1 MACVGDSKESLMK
14 LSPKLF
20 AAIVT
25 LAAFVLTINGAWAE
39 NLSNAQPF
47 SNGSK
52 KGSGKQG
59 PTSSASRMGTVSGKQ
74 PHKQARAH
82 FVERNF
88 SFAAENSGAIGQGSA
103 TKAGTKAG
111 KVVIN
116 EIKIRPK
123 RLTVHPP
130 PK

>member
-1 MACVGDSKESLMK
+1 MK
-14 LSPKLF
+14 LLPNLC

-25 LAAFVLTINGAWAE
+25 LAALMLATNGAWAE
-39 NLSNAQPF
+39 NLRNSQHYAKDYK
-47 SNGSK
+47 NGTGK
-52 KGSGKQG
+52 KGATT
-59 PTSSASRMGTVSGKQ
+59 PVNRMGQVSGKQ
-74 PHKQARAH
+74 PHKQAPAH

-116 EIKIRPK
+116 KIKIRPK
-123 RLTVHPP
+123 RLTVNRP